1 MIEEKEKVVN
11 IFIDIN
17 KREVLFRDDKL
28 RLIKRY
34 SNISTKNKEGLD
46 KTTRLFIY
54 TLNKIFLNRF
64 YYDESYMF
72 YVNNEE
78 IIDLIKTEN
87 NNFLR
92 RINKNW
98 HKTLTEDTISQLG
111 NFLSLFNRIKNKN
124 LLY

>member
-1 MIEEKEKVVN
+1 MVN

-54 TLNKIFLNRF
+54 ALNKIFLNRF

-87 NNFLR
+87 NNF
-92 RINKNW
+92 
-98 HKTLTEDTISQLG
+98 
-111 NFLSLFNRIKNKN
+111 
-124 LLY
+124 